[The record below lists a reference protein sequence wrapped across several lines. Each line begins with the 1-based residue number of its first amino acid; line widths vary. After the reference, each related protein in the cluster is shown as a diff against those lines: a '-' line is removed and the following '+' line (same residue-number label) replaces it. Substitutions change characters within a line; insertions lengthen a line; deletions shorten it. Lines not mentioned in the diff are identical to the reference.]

1 MYSAVNTWHFRL
13 KFATPVRKGSNFL
26 SLGTD
31 DSKIPVGCPGEGDVE
46 TSNLYDTLLFGLGLH
61 ILPFWKRLCQGL
73 VFVTKMRCKTR
84 HSVKLKVMIGLTDLR
99 RTHYELVTF
108 IKLKKRH
115 ASYLCHFFTSLFTT
129 KKINEIWFL
138 SFCVID
144 VFVFATTDSS
154 VMNEDLIRIRCSVF
168 HID

>member
-46 TSNLYDTLLFGLGLH
+46 ASNLYDALLFGLGLH

-73 VFVTKMRCKTR
+73 AFVTKMRCKTR

-99 RTHYELVTF
+99 RTHYELVTI
-108 IKLKKRH
+108 IKLKKTTCIVPMPLL
-115 ASYLCHFFTSLFTT
+115 YLSLYHQ
-129 KKINEIWFL
+129 KINEIWFL